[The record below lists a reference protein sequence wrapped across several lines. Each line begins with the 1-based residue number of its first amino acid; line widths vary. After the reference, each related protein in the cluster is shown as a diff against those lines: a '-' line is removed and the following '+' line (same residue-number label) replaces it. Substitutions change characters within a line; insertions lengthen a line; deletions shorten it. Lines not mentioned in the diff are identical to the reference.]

1 MAKSRSF
8 GGIPLSMSWYTGPFP
23 PVQQRKGLKPSPPQQ
38 PRTVVLNPDTEDRI
52 ELKLAPVQEG
62 YGGAGGQA
70 GSGSRSWGDN
80 LGKKEVVTWG
90 EAEGTRHGGK
100 GSNLA
105 DCVGEILLA
114 STLDVVA
121 TIAAHRQ
128 REIVFG
134 F

>member
-23 PVQQRKGLKPSPPQQ
+23 PVQQRQYSAASKEAANMNVAPYPPQQ

-62 YGGAGGQA
+62 YDGAGGQA

-80 LGKKEVVTWG
+80 LGKKEVVAWG
-90 EAEGTRHGGK
+90 EAGGTGHGSNDGGAESGK
-100 GSNLA
+100 G
-105 DCVGEILLA
+105 
-114 STLDVVA
+114 
-121 TIAAHRQ
+121 
-128 REIVFG
+128 
-134 F
+134 